1 MTGDRPLVLVAED
14 EPIASMALRAQLDAL
29 GYRVL
34 GPARNGDDALALG
47 TCFPVDLA
55 LLDIRMPG
63 RTGLEVAAELFEA
76 APTPVLLLTGFSGAD
91 LPDPM
96 PKPPVFGVLTKPIG
110 LTELRDG
117 IVKAE
122 AGFREWRDM
131 DPEHAAA
138 VAESRRE
145 REVIQQAVDQQ
156 EEPAAAAAVSIIS
169 AAREEGRS
177 PADVAADLLAR

>member
-1 MTGDRPLVLVAED
+1 MTPDHPLVLVAED

-29 GYRVL
+29 GCRVL

-47 TCFPVDLA
+47 TCFPIDLA
-55 LLDIRMPG
+55 LLDVRMPG
-63 RTGLEVAAELFEA
+63 LTGVEVATELFQV

-96 PKPPVFGVLTKPIG
+96 PRPPIFGVLTKPIG

-117 IVKAE
+117 MDSAQASFRVWRESSPDRSTAVE
-122 AGFREWRDM
+122 A
-131 DPEHAAA
+131 
-138 VAESRRE
+138 SRRQ
-145 REVIQQAVDQQ
+145 RAVIQQAVERQ
-156 EEPAAAAAVSIIS
+156 EEPSAAAAADILRT
-169 AAREEGRS
+169 ARAEGRS